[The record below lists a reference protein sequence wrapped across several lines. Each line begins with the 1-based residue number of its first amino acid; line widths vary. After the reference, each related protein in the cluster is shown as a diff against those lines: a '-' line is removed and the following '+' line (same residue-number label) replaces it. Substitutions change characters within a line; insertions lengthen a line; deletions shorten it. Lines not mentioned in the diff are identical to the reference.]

1 MYKNY
6 FDGYEAILFDLDGTV
21 VHSDHIWEEVVEDVF
36 SKEIISENPFYG
48 ERGQNLRSKIFTIV
62 NSNEFRSNFSEDT
75 YYKLITD
82 KFFENIKRVEITPGF
97 QEFADFL
104 RSKNIRIGLVTNTD
118 SLITNRVLEE
128 FNLKKYFDLI
138 LTADDVVLP
147 KPAPE
152 IYKLAITKLGIPNY
166 KILVFEDSVNG
177 AFAAELAELK
187 MIIVL
192 PDQFKPTDYGSKNR
206 VFIENFENIVEQLDE
221 DGDTFLEDFFRN

>member
-1 MYKNY
+1 
-6 FDGYEAILFDLDGTV
+6 
-21 VHSDHIWEEVVEDVF
+21 
-36 SKEIISENPFYG
+36 
-48 ERGQNLRSKIFTIV
+48 
-62 NSNEFRSNFSEDT
+62 
-75 YYKLITD
+75 
-82 KFFENIKRVEITPGF
+82 
-97 QEFADFL
+97 
-104 RSKNIRIGLVTNTD
+104 LVTNTD

-152 IYKLAITKLGIPNY
+152 IYKLAITKLGIPNN